1 MGEAQVHTL
10 SGSIESNSLLDLSP
24 AFYSN
29 NYLKLDYSY
38 GRFSAGIQAEYYP
51 NPLPGYDAGLKGI
64 GLPGKYIAWTDTYWN
79 ITAGDFY
86 DQFGTGIIFRSWEDR
101 NLGWNNSL
109 GGGRVGFST
118 PGEVF
123 SFWRLVGKTTEK
135 RGYKN
140 GRVIIGNKIVPGL
153 GGGLCN
159 LGHTI
164 HRIVLHS
171 PLEVTEFHSHSDALG
186 PDEGPRVPFGTGTSI
201 CYNHIDFRFR
211 NTTDQDVQLIAW
223 CQDGRSYAEL
233 RSERP
238 FPWRYSLV
246 EEDLHFRKEGEKYYR
261 NSKIYRETIE
271 KESETVIRRELVF
284 DNHSEVMFDY
294 ALIPPDQIRGEE
306 AACCE

>member
-1 MGEAQVHTL
+1 MRQRKLFCDINPTCYAISMKKENYKRYLKDAVSGEKFAHTL
-10 SGSIESNSLLDLSP
+10 
-24 AFYSN
+24 
-29 NYLKLDYSY
+29 
-38 GRFSAGIQAEYYP
+38 QAE
-51 NPLPGYDAGLKGI
+51 PLPVLVSSHASKLIKTGPGIDRTLQENKAVNIELACACLNGL
-64 GLPGKYIAWTDTYWN
+64 
-79 ITAGDFY
+79 
-86 DQFGTGIIFRSWEDR
+86 IIH
-101 NLGWNNSL
+101 
-109 GGGRVGFST
+109 

-211 NTTDQDVQLIAW
+211 NTTDQDVQLIAY
-223 CQDGRSYAEL
+223 CQDGKLFAEL
-233 RSERP
+233 RSRRE
-238 FPWRYSLV
+238 FPWRYTLA
-246 EEDLHFRKEGEKYYR
+246 EEDLHFRKEGEKYFR
-261 NSKIYRETIE
+261 RSQIYRETIE
-271 KESETVIRRELVF
+271 KATGETVRRELIF
-284 DNHSEVMFDY
+284 NNHSEVMFDY
-294 ALIPPDQIRGEE
+294 SLIPPEQIR
-306 AACCE
+306 

>member
-1 MGEAQVHTL
+1 MRQRRLFCDINPTCYAISMKKENYKRSLKDRL
-10 SGSIESNSLLDLSP
+10 SKEH
-24 AFYSN
+24 F
-29 NYLKLDYSY
+29 
-38 GRFSAGIQAEYYP
+38 AGTFRRD
-51 NPLPGYDAGLKGI
+51 PLPNLVSSHSSKLIKTGPGIDRTLQENKAVNIELASACISGL
-64 GLPGKYIAWTDTYWN
+64 
-79 ITAGDFY
+79 
-86 DQFGTGIIFRSWEDR
+86 IIH
-101 NLGWNNSL
+101 
-109 GGGRVGFST
+109 

-140 GRVIIGNKIVPGL
+140 GRVIIGNRIVPGL

-284 DNHSEVMFDY
+284 DNHSEGMFDY

>member
-1 MGEAQVHTL
+1 MRQRKLFCDINPTCYAISMKKENYKRYLKDAVSGEKFAHTL
-10 SGSIESNSLLDLSP
+10 QENKAVNIELACACLN
-24 AFYSN
+24 
-29 NYLKLDYSY
+29 
-38 GRFSAGIQAEYYP
+38 
-51 NPLPGYDAGLKGI
+51 GL
-64 GLPGKYIAWTDTYWN
+64 
-79 ITAGDFY
+79 
-86 DQFGTGIIFRSWEDR
+86 IIH
-101 NLGWNNSL
+101 
-109 GGGRVGFST
+109 

-211 NTTDQDVQLIAW
+211 NTTDQDVQLIAY
-223 CQDGRSYAEL
+223 CQDGKLFAEL
-233 RSERP
+233 RSRRE
-238 FPWRYSLV
+238 FPWRYVLA
-246 EEDLHFRKEGEKYYR
+246 EEDLHFRKEGEKYFR
-261 NSKIYRETIE
+261 RSQIYRETIE
-271 KESETVIRRELVF
+271 KATGETVRRELIF
-284 DNHSEVMFDY
+284 NNHSEVMFDY
-294 ALIPPDQIRGEE
+294 SLIPPEQIR
-306 AACCE
+306 

>member
-1 MGEAQVHTL
+1 MRQRKLFCDINPTCYAISMKKENYKRYLKDAVSGEKFAHTL
-10 SGSIESNSLLDLSP
+10 
-24 AFYSN
+24 
-29 NYLKLDYSY
+29 
-38 GRFSAGIQAEYYP
+38 QAE
-51 NPLPGYDAGLKGI
+51 PLPVLVSSHASKLIKTGPGIDRTLQENKAVNIELACACLNGL
-64 GLPGKYIAWTDTYWN
+64 
-79 ITAGDFY
+79 
-86 DQFGTGIIFRSWEDR
+86 IIH
-101 NLGWNNSL
+101 
-109 GGGRVGFST
+109 

-211 NTTDQDVQLIAW
+211 NTTDQDVQLIAY
-223 CQDGRSYAEL
+223 CQDGKLFAEL
-233 RSERP
+233 RSRRE
-238 FPWRYSLV
+238 FPWRYTLACRRSQ
-246 EEDLHFRKEGEKYYR
+246 
-261 NSKIYRETIE
+261 IYRETIE
-271 KESETVIRRELVF
+271 KATGETVRRELIF
-284 DNHSEVMFDY
+284 NNHSEVMFDY
-294 ALIPPDQIRGEE
+294 SLIPPEQIR
-306 AACCE
+306 

>member
-1 MGEAQVHTL
+1 MRQRKLFCDINPTCYAISMKKENYKRSLKDWL
-10 SGSIESNSLLDLSP
+10 SND
-24 AFYSN
+24 
-29 NYLKLDYSY
+29 
-38 GRFSAGIQAEYYP
+38 RFAGTFQSE
-51 NPLPGYDAGLKGI
+51 PLPNLVSSHSSKLIKTSPGIDRTLQENKAVNIELASACISGL
-64 GLPGKYIAWTDTYWN
+64 
-79 ITAGDFY
+79 
-86 DQFGTGIIFRSWEDR
+86 IIH
-101 NLGWNNSL
+101 
-109 GGGRVGFST
+109 

-140 GRVIIGNKIVPGL
+140 GRVIIGNRIVPGL

>member
-1 MGEAQVHTL
+1 MRQRKLFCDINPTCYAISMKKENCKRSLKDYL
-10 SGSIESNSLLDLSP
+10 SKEPFARTFQSE
-24 AFYSN
+24 
-29 NYLKLDYSY
+29 
-38 GRFSAGIQAEYYP
+38 
-51 NPLPGYDAGLKGI
+51 PLPNLVSSHSNKLIKTGPGIDRTLQENKAVNIELACARISGLVI
-64 GLPGKYIAWTDTYWN
+64 H
-79 ITAGDFY
+79 
-86 DQFGTGIIFRSWEDR
+86 
-101 NLGWNNSL
+101 
-109 GGGRVGFST
+109 

-140 GRVIIGNKIVPGL
+140 GRVIIGNRIVPGL

-164 HRIVLHS
+164 HRLVLHS

-211 NTTDQDVQLIAW
+211 NTTDQDVQIVAY
-223 CQDGRSYAEL
+223 CKDGKLWAEL

-238 FPWRYSLV
+238 FPCRYSLV

-271 KESETVIRRELVF
+271 RGSEAVIRRELVF

-294 ALIPPDQIRGEE
+294 SLIPPDQIRGDG
-306 AACCE
+306 AAS

>member
-1 MGEAQVHTL
+1 MRQRKLFCDINPTCYAISMKKENYKRSLKDWL
-10 SGSIESNSLLDLSP
+10 SND
-24 AFYSN
+24 
-29 NYLKLDYSY
+29 
-38 GRFSAGIQAEYYP
+38 RFAGTFQSE
-51 NPLPGYDAGLKGI
+51 PLPNLVSSHSSKLIKTSPGIDRTLQENKAVNIELASACISGL
-64 GLPGKYIAWTDTYWN
+64 
-79 ITAGDFY
+79 
-86 DQFGTGIIFRSWEDR
+86 IIH
-101 NLGWNNSL
+101 
-109 GGGRVGFST
+109 

-140 GRVIIGNKIVPGL
+140 GRVIIGNRIVPGL

-294 ALIPPDQIRGEE
+294 ALIPPDQICGEE

>member
-1 MGEAQVHTL
+1 MRQRKLFCDINPTCYAISMKKENYKRSLKDWL
-10 SGSIESNSLLDLSP
+10 SND
-24 AFYSN
+24 
-29 NYLKLDYSY
+29 
-38 GRFSAGIQAEYYP
+38 RFAGTFQSE
-51 NPLPGYDAGLKGI
+51 PLPNLVSSHSSKLIKTSPGIDRTLQENKAVNIELASACISGLI
-64 GLPGKYIAWTDTYWN
+64 LH
-79 ITAGDFY
+79 
-86 DQFGTGIIFRSWEDR
+86 
-101 NLGWNNSL
+101 
-109 GGGRVGFST
+109 

-140 GRVIIGNKIVPGL
+140 GRVIIGNRIVPGL

-211 NTTDQDVQLIAW
+211 NTTDQDIQLIAY
-223 CQDGRSYAEL
+223 CRDGMSFGEL
-233 RSERP
+233 RSQHP

-246 EEDLHFRKEGEKYYR
+246 EEDLHFRKEGDKYFR
-261 NSKIYRETIE
+261 CSKIYRETIE
-271 KESETVIRRELVF
+271 KGSEKMIARELIF
-284 DNHSEVMFDY
+284 NNHSEVMFDH
-294 ALIPPDQIRGEE
+294 ALIPPDQIRREE
-306 AACCE
+306 APCRE

>member
-1 MGEAQVHTL
+1 MRQRKLFCDINPTCYAISMKKENYKRSLKDAVSGEKFAHTFQT
-10 SGSIESNSLLDLSP
+10 E
-24 AFYSN
+24 
-29 NYLKLDYSY
+29 
-38 GRFSAGIQAEYYP
+38 
-51 NPLPGYDAGLKGI
+51 PLPVLVSSHSSKLIKTGPGIDRTLQENKAVNIELACACLNGL
-64 GLPGKYIAWTDTYWN
+64 
-79 ITAGDFY
+79 
-86 DQFGTGIIFRSWEDR
+86 IIH
-101 NLGWNNSL
+101 
-109 GGGRVGFST
+109 

-140 GRVIIGNKIVPGL
+140 GRVIIGNRIVPGL

-271 KESETVIRRELVF
+271 KESETVIRIISARKATKKE
-284 DNHSEVMFDY
+284 SAY
-294 ALIPPDQIRGEE
+294 YYGK
-306 AACCE
+306 

>member
-1 MGEAQVHTL
+1 MRQRKLFCDINPTCYAISMKKENYKRSLKDWL
-10 SGSIESNSLLDLSP
+10 SND
-24 AFYSN
+24 
-29 NYLKLDYSY
+29 
-38 GRFSAGIQAEYYP
+38 RFAGTFQSE
-51 NPLPGYDAGLKGI
+51 PLPNLVSSHSSKLIKTSPGIDRTLQENKAVNIELASACISGLI
-64 GLPGKYIAWTDTYWN
+64 LH
-79 ITAGDFY
+79 
-86 DQFGTGIIFRSWEDR
+86 
-101 NLGWNNSL
+101 
-109 GGGRVGFST
+109 

-140 GRVIIGNKIVPGL
+140 GRVIIGNRIVPGL

>member
-1 MGEAQVHTL
+1 MRQRKLFCDINPTCYAISMKKENYKRSLKDWL
-10 SGSIESNSLLDLSP
+10 SND
-24 AFYSN
+24 
-29 NYLKLDYSY
+29 
-38 GRFSAGIQAEYYP
+38 RFAGTFQSE
-51 NPLPGYDAGLKGI
+51 PLPNLVSSHSSKLIKTGPGIDRTLQENKAVNIELASACISGL
-64 GLPGKYIAWTDTYWN
+64 
-79 ITAGDFY
+79 
-86 DQFGTGIIFRSWEDR
+86 IIH
-101 NLGWNNSL
+101 
-109 GGGRVGFST
+109 

-140 GRVIIGNKIVPGL
+140 GRVIIGNRIVPGL

-211 NTTDQDVQLIAW
+211 NTIDQDVQLIAW

>member
-1 MGEAQVHTL
+1 MRQRRLFCDINPTCYAISMKKENYKRSLKDRL
-10 SGSIESNSLLDLSP
+10 SKEH
-24 AFYSN
+24 F
-29 NYLKLDYSY
+29 
-38 GRFSAGIQAEYYP
+38 AGTFRRD
-51 NPLPGYDAGLKGI
+51 PLPNLVSSHSSKLIKTGPGIDRTLQENKAVNIELASACISGL
-64 GLPGKYIAWTDTYWN
+64 
-79 ITAGDFY
+79 
-86 DQFGTGIIFRSWEDR
+86 IIH
-101 NLGWNNSL
+101 
-109 GGGRVGFST
+109 

-140 GRVIIGNKIVPGL
+140 GRVIIGNRIVPGL

>member
-1 MGEAQVHTL
+1 MRQRKLFCDISPTCYAISMKKENCKRSLKDTL
-10 SGSIESNSLLDLSP
+10 SRE
-24 AFYSN
+24 
-29 NYLKLDYSY
+29 
-38 GRFSAGIQAEYYP
+38 RFAGTFQSD
-51 NPLPGYDAGLKGI
+51 PLPNLVSSHSSRLIKTGPGIDRTLQENKAVNIELASACISGLVI
-64 GLPGKYIAWTDTYWN
+64 
-79 ITAGDFY
+79 
-86 DQFGTGIIFRSWEDR
+86 R
-101 NLGWNNSL
+101 
-109 GGGRVGFST
+109 

-123 SFWRLVGKTTEK
+123 SFWRLVGRTTEK

-140 GRVIIGNKIVPGL
+140 GRVIIGNRIVPGL

-211 NTTDQDVQLIAW
+211 NNTDQDVQLIAY
-223 CQDGRSYAEL
+223 CRDGMSYAEL

-238 FPWRYSLV
+238 FPWRYRLV

-261 NSKIYRETIE
+261 NSEIYRETME
-271 KESETVIRRELVF
+271 KDTDTVIRRELIF
-284 DNHSEVMFDY
+284 RNHSEVMFDY
-294 ALIPPDQIRGEE
+294 ALIPADQIRR
-306 AACCE
+306 

>member
-1 MGEAQVHTL
+1 MRQRKLFCDINPTCYAISMKKENYKRSLKDRL
-10 SGSIESNSLLDLSP
+10 SKEH
-24 AFYSN
+24 F
-29 NYLKLDYSY
+29 
-38 GRFSAGIQAEYYP
+38 AGTFRRD
-51 NPLPGYDAGLKGI
+51 PLPNLVSSHSSKLIKTGPGIDRTLQENKAVNIELASACISGL
-64 GLPGKYIAWTDTYWN
+64 
-79 ITAGDFY
+79 
-86 DQFGTGIIFRSWEDR
+86 IIH
-101 NLGWNNSL
+101 
-109 GGGRVGFST
+109 

-140 GRVIIGNKIVPGL
+140 GRVIIGNRIVPGL

>member
-1 MGEAQVHTL
+1 MRQRKLFCDINPTCYAISMKKENYKRSLKDRLSKEPFAHT
-10 SGSIESNSLLDLSP
+10 
-24 AFYSN
+24 FQ
-29 NYLKLDYSY
+29 
-38 GRFSAGIQAEYYP
+38 R
-51 NPLPGYDAGLKGI
+51 NPLPNLVSSHSSKLIKTGPGIDRTLQENKAVNIELASACISGL
-64 GLPGKYIAWTDTYWN
+64 
-79 ITAGDFY
+79 
-86 DQFGTGIIFRSWEDR
+86 IIH
-101 NLGWNNSL
+101 
-109 GGGRVGFST
+109 

-140 GRVIIGNKIVPGL
+140 GRVIVGNRIVPGL

-171 PLEVTEFHSHSDALG
+171 PMEVTEFHSHSDALG

-211 NTTDQDVQLIAW
+211 NTTDQDVQLIAY
-223 CQDGRSYAEL
+223 CKDGKSFAEL

-246 EEDLHFRKEGEKYYR
+246 EEDLHFRKEGEKFYR

-271 KESETVIRRELVF
+271 KESETIIRRELVF

-294 ALIPPDQIRGEE
+294 DLIPPEQIRGEE
-306 AACCE
+306 APCCE

>member
-1 MGEAQVHTL
+1 MRQRKLFCDINPTCYAISMKKENYKRSLKDWL
-10 SGSIESNSLLDLSP
+10 SND
-24 AFYSN
+24 
-29 NYLKLDYSY
+29 
-38 GRFSAGIQAEYYP
+38 RFAGTFQSE
-51 NPLPGYDAGLKGI
+51 PLPNLVSSHSSKLIKTGPGIDRTLQENKAVNIELASACISGLI
-64 GLPGKYIAWTDTYWN
+64 LH
-79 ITAGDFY
+79 
-86 DQFGTGIIFRSWEDR
+86 
-101 NLGWNNSL
+101 
-109 GGGRVGFST
+109 

-140 GRVIIGNKIVPGL
+140 GRVIIGNRIVPGL

-211 NTTDQDVQLIAW
+211 NTTDQDVQLIAY
-223 CQDGRSYAEL
+223 CRDGMSFGEL
-233 RSERP
+233 RSQRP

-271 KESETVIRRELVF
+271 KGSEKMVARELIF
-284 DNHSEVMFDY
+284 NNHSEVMFDH
-294 ALIPPDQIRGEE
+294 ALIPSDQIRREE
-306 AACCE
+306 APCRE

>member
-1 MGEAQVHTL
+1 MRQRKLFCDINPTCYAISMKKENYKRSLKDWL
-10 SGSIESNSLLDLSP
+10 SND
-24 AFYSN
+24 
-29 NYLKLDYSY
+29 
-38 GRFSAGIQAEYYP
+38 RFAGTFQSE
-51 NPLPGYDAGLKGI
+51 PLPNLVSSHSSKLIKTGPGIDRTLQENKAVNIELASACISGL
-64 GLPGKYIAWTDTYWN
+64 
-79 ITAGDFY
+79 
-86 DQFGTGIIFRSWEDR
+86 IIH
-101 NLGWNNSL
+101 
-109 GGGRVGFST
+109 

-140 GRVIIGNKIVPGL
+140 GRVIIGNRIVPGL

>member
-1 MGEAQVHTL
+1 MRQRKLFCDINPTCYAISMKKENYKRSLKDFL
-10 SGSIESNSLLDLSP
+10 SND
-24 AFYSN
+24 
-29 NYLKLDYSY
+29 
-38 GRFSAGIQAEYYP
+38 RFAGTFQSD
-51 NPLPGYDAGLKGI
+51 PLPNLVSSHSSKLIKTGPGIDRTLQENKAVNIELASACISGLVI
-64 GLPGKYIAWTDTYWN
+64 H
-79 ITAGDFY
+79 
-86 DQFGTGIIFRSWEDR
+86 
-101 NLGWNNSL
+101 
-109 GGGRVGFST
+109 

-140 GRVIIGNKIVPGL
+140 GRVIIGNRIVPGL

>member
-1 MGEAQVHTL
+1 MRQRKLFCDINPTCYAISMKKENCKRSLKDYL
-10 SGSIESNSLLDLSP
+10 SKEPFARTFQSE
-24 AFYSN
+24 
-29 NYLKLDYSY
+29 
-38 GRFSAGIQAEYYP
+38 
-51 NPLPGYDAGLKGI
+51 PLPNLVSSHSNKLIKTGPGIDRTLQENKAVNIELACARISGL
-64 GLPGKYIAWTDTYWN
+64 
-79 ITAGDFY
+79 
-86 DQFGTGIIFRSWEDR
+86 IIH
-101 NLGWNNSL
+101 
-109 GGGRVGFST
+109 

-140 GRVIIGNKIVPGL
+140 GRVIIGNRIVPGL

-164 HRIVLHS
+164 HRLVLHS

-211 NTTDQDVQLIAW
+211 NTTDQDVQIVAY
-223 CQDGRSYAEL
+223 CKDGKLWAEL

-271 KESETVIRRELVF
+271 RGSEAVIRRELVF

-294 ALIPPDQIRGEE
+294 SLIPSDQIRGDG
-306 AACCE
+306 AAS